1 MIGRKMTNERF
12 VPELWQ
18 IDPWKSTA
26 PTLLLTGSAGG
37 GKSYLAANKIHGFCL
52 KYKGAT
58 AVAMR
63 KAYEYTT
70 RSIVP
75 FLQETVICENQV
87 HYNKS
92 ERTFYYPNGSVIY
105 VAGMLDDGQ
114 REAFRSIGG
123 TGGLDIVWMEE
134 ANAFTETDYNE
145 ILARMRG
152 RAAPWTQVILTTN
165 PDSGSHWIKTR
176 LIDGGEAEVHYS
188 KAADNPYNPPAYH
201 ERLLK
206 LTGLLRD
213 RLVLGLWKQAEGAVF
228 DGFDRQVHVR
238 ERGRNRYQAFALAL
252 DEGYTNPAV
261 VLVVGIDADL
271 RIHVFEEFY
280 ETGKLQSEVV
290 AQASKFA
297 LDYGARVAVVDNA
310 AAGLIADLRNYGI
323 DAQGGKG
330 RVNDG
335 INWLQDALKV
345 QGDGMPRLTIDP
357 SCVNTINDFE
367 SYVWKPGKDEPV
379 KANDHSIDAL
389 RYLVN
394 FMFGSEITQ
403 VQYRYDPVRIE

>member
-1 MIGRKMTNERF
+1 MGNEHF

-18 IDPWKSTA
+18 IEPWKSTA
-26 PTLLLTGSAGG
+26 QTLLLTGAAGG
-37 GKSYLAANKIHGFCL
+37 GKSRLAAEKLHGFCL
-52 KYKGAT
+52 RYENAT
-58 AVAMR
+58 TVAMR

-75 FLQETVICENQV
+75 FLQETVIGETDKV

-92 ERTFYYPNGSVIY
+92 ERTFHYSNGSVIY
-105 VAGMLDDGQ
+105 IAGMLDDGQ

-123 TGGLDIVWMEE
+123 TGGLDMVWMEE
-134 ANAFTETDYNE
+134 ANAFTEIDFNE
-145 ILARMRG
+145 VSARMRG
-152 RAAPWTQVILTTN
+152 RAAPWTQVVLTTN
-165 PDSGSHWIKTR
+165 PDSGKHWIKTR

-188 KAADNPYNPPAYH
+188 RAADNPYNPPGYH
-201 ERLLK
+201 IRLQR

-228 DGFDRQVHVR
+228 DTFDRQIHVQEW
-238 ERGRNRYQAFALAL
+238 ERQRFRAYALCI

-261 VLVVGIDADL
+261 VLVVGIDSDL
-271 RIHVFEEFY
+271 RLRVFEEFY
-280 ETGKLQSEVV
+280 ETGKLQAEVV
-290 AQASKFA
+290 EQASKFA
-297 LDYGARVAVVDNA
+297 TEYNARVVVVDAA
-310 AAGLIADLRNYGI
+310 AAGLIADLRNEGL
-323 DAQGGKG
+323 DAQPGKG

-335 INWLQDALKV
+335 IKWLQDALKV
-345 QGDGMPRLTIDP
+345 QGDGRPRLTIDP